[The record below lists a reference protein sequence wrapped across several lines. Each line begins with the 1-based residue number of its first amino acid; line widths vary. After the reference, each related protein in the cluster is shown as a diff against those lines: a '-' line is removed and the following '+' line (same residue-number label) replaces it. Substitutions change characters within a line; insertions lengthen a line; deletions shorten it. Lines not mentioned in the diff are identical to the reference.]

1 MFSRRRASARSTG
14 GGRERLVEVE
24 VPEAIVQLLEGGDH
38 GQGVTLGA
46 ADGESAQVPADVFAH
61 FAQRTPLVALV
72 NDAPCG
78 VALDDGDDLGE
89 AGAGRDGPAVVGGD
103 DVAEDPGASLGAAPD
118 ADTVAAGALKH
129 GQGVGGLE
137 DVTVAEDRNIEQVL
151 QARDLVPVGLT
162 RVVLVLRARVQGE
175 GGGTELL
182 RTQGG
187 VRRGLVLGVDADTD
201 LDGDRDFAP
210 RALPGLV

>member
-1 MFSRRRASARSTG
+1 M
-14 GGRERLVEVE
+14 
-24 VPEAIVQLLEGGDH
+24 
-38 GQGVTLGA
+38 
-46 ADGESAQVPADVFAH
+46 
-61 FAQRTPLVALV
+61 
-72 NDAPCG
+72 
-78 VALDDGDDLGE
+78 
-89 AGAGRDGPAVVGGD
+89 
-103 DVAEDPGASLGAAPD
+103 
-118 ADTVAAGALKH
+118 
-129 GQGVGGLE
+129 
-137 DVTVAEDRNIEQVL
+137 
-151 QARDLVPVGLT
+151 GLT